1 MKKSSLFLKASML
14 ALGAAVILSSCN
26 SSSVETVKS
35 NTADTAQ
42 AQTTAENTAVSPE
55 AKAICIWDKAS
66 LVDKPEKAGK
76 WLSSVSLG
84 ESVVFLNESTEE
96 TSDKKRTFH
105 KVRLSDGKEGWV
117 QGEFV
122 VPNATGAA
130 VTETCAIYSRP
141 NLTSVSKNS
150 FEPFDIIAV
159 LSEKDGWIEV
169 IGKRRAGTW
178 IDKGFIK
185 HKAYS
190 QSEKDIAVA
199 IYVSRA
205 LAKSKTEEKV
215 AELQKIQN
223 NADLSGSSFDVQIGD
238 LLDQLNPNTNTPY
251 TSEGMIFDTTMAG
264 E

>member
-1 MKKSSLFLKASML
+1 MKKSYAILKAAVLMF
-14 ALGAAVILSSCN
+14 GAGIILSSCN

-35 NTADTAQ
+35 NTADTTVPA
-42 AQTTAENTAVSPE
+42 TTENTSIPQE
-55 AKAICIWDKAS
+55 AKAICIWDKTS
-66 LVDKPEKAGK
+66 LIDKPEHKTGK
-76 WLSSVSLG
+76 WLSAISLG
-84 ESVVFLNESTEE
+84 ETVTFLNESIEE
-96 TSDKKRTFH
+96 TTDKKRTFH

-122 VPNATGAA
+122 IPNSTGAA
-130 VTETCAIYSRP
+130 VTETTVIYSRP

-169 IGKRRAGTW
+169 VGKRRAGTW

-185 HKAYS
+185 HKGYS

-205 LAKSKTEEKV
+205 LAKTKTEEKV

-238 LLDQLNPNTNTPY
+238 LVDQLNPNTAY
-251 TSEGMIFDTTMAG
+251 SSEGMIFDTTMVG

>member
-1 MKKSSLFLKASML
+1 MKKTSLILNACTL
-14 ALGAAVILSSCN
+14 LLGAGVIFSSCK
-26 SSSVETVKS
+26 SSSNETANNNSADSSAAKAN
-35 NTADTAQ
+35 NTTS
-42 AQTTAENTAVSPE
+42 VPVE

-66 LVDKPEKAGK
+66 LIDKPEIKNGK
-76 WLSSVSLG
+76 WMSAISLG
-84 ESVVFLNESTEE
+84 ESVTYLEESVEE
-96 TSDKKRTFH
+96 TTDKKRTFH

-122 VPNATGAA
+122 VPNATAA
-130 VTETCAIYSRP
+130 AITETTSLYSRP
-141 NLTSVSKNS
+141 DLSTVSKNS

-159 LSEKDGWIEV
+159 ISEKDGWIEV

-178 IDKGFIK
+178 IDKGYIK
-185 HKAYS
+185 HKGYS

-205 LAKSKTEEKV
+205 LSKPKVEDKV

-238 LLDQLNPNTNTPY
+238 LVDQLNPNTA
-251 TSEGMIFDTTMAG
+251 MADSTG